1 MVAGCMAEQRPTKW
15 RLLRDAAFEWIR
27 FDRPDEL
34 IGLAMSSDRQ
44 RHDRAEMHVAAGHG
58 WLFRHLPRTDRQAY
72 LGDAC
77 LDLAQ
82 LVQRLV
88 VLTAL
93 GQVGRHL
100 ANAPDSL
107 GQLRKPGVLQVLQ
120 LLLEHSQP
128 FLRQLLGLMKRGL
141 SLVDLL
147 VHLIASWCGNVAAP
161 LSRSRGLMVTF
172 RQVLMAGA
180 SSCAVGGRQLR
191 GRKSQSRRGFRPGQ
205 RTGARVR
212 IESESATWPRQH
224 DERQQITERPASAD
238 AC

>member
-1 MVAGCMAEQRPTKW
+1 MVACCMAEQRPTKW

-27 FDRPDEL
+27 FDRPDQL

-44 RHDRAEMHVAAGHG
+44 RHDRAEVHVAGGHG
-58 WLFRHLPRTDRQAY
+58 WLLHHLPRTDRHAY
-72 LGDAC
+72 LSDVC

-93 GQVGRHL
+93 GQVGRHP

-107 GQLRKPGVLQVLQ
+107 GQLRKASVLYVLQ

-128 FLRQLLGLMKRGL
+128 FLRQPPGLVKGGL

-147 VHLIASWCGNVAAP
+147 VHLIASWCGKVAAP
-161 LSRSRGLMVTF
+161 PRRSRGLMVTF
-172 RQVLMAGA
+172 RRGLMAGA
-180 SSCAVGGRQLR
+180 SSCAVGRRQLR
-191 GRKSQSRRGFRPGQ
+191 GRRSQSRRGFRPGQ
-205 RTGARVR
+205 LTGARVR
-212 IESESATWPRQH
+212 IEFGAATWTGQH
-224 DERQQITERPASAD
+224 DERQQITEKPASAD